1 MDLGLVAYTNGI
13 QLPWTTPP
21 IISGFLVSGWQASI
35 LQALLILLGMGIYYP
50 FIKVLD
56 NQYLKEE
63 LEAEET
69 EVEEINFDDF
79 DFDTL

>member
-1 MDLGLVAYTNGI
+1 MAV
-13 QLPWTTPP
+13 
-21 IISGFLVSGWQASI
+21 
-35 LQALLILLGMGIYYP
+35 YYP

-63 LEAEET
+63 LEAEEST
-69 EVEEINFDDF
+69 AEEINFDDF